1 MVKGL
6 QGISC
11 LLTGFF
17 FHLLQT
23 FLPICFMKLG
33 FLLDYNLSSSTIYYL
48 FLGSLAHVKDFQC

>member
-6 QGISC
+6 QGIS
-11 LLTGFF
+11 LFINRILFSSVIDF
-17 FHLLQT
+17 
-23 FLPICFMKLG
+23 PIYFMTWG